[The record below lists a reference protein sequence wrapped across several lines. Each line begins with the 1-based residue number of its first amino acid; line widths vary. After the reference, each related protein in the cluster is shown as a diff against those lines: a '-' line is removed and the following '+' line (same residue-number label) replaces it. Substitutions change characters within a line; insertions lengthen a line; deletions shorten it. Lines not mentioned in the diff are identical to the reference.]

1 MIRNLP
7 SKRQGLQG
15 RGNGAWEWEEVIATI
30 PQERGDTLLE
40 VALMHHGASCTD
52 VELRTMIWGNG
63 LGWYCQSTLIL
74 DQATARRL
82 LSALSSVRRRLD
94 PTGDAKRESRE
105 ETKVIP
111 FPDSRKRLTDA
122 ERTPTLM
129 AQ

>member
-15 RGNGAWEWEEVIATI
+15 RGNGVWEEVIATI

-105 ETKVIP
+105 ETKMIP
-111 FPDSRKRLTDA
+111 FPDGRKRSTDA

-129 AQ
+129 AR

>member
-15 RGNGAWEWEEVIATI
+15 RGNGVWEEVIATI

-74 DQATARRL
+74 DQAAARRL

-105 ETKVIP
+105 ETKVIL

>member
-7 SKRQGLQG
+7 SKQQGLQG
-15 RGNGAWEWEEVIATI
+15 RGNGVWEEVIATI

-40 VALMHHGASCTD
+40 VALTHHRASCTG

-94 PTGDAKRESRE
+94 PTGDVKRESRE

-111 FPDSRKRLTDA
+111 FPDGRKRSTDA
-122 ERTPTLM
+122 EQTPTLM

>member
-7 SKRQGLQG
+7 SKQQGLQG
-15 RGNGAWEWEEVIATI
+15 RGNGVWEEVIATI

-94 PTGDAKRESRE
+94 PTGDAKRESRG

-129 AQ
+129 AR

>member
-15 RGNGAWEWEEVIATI
+15 RGNGVWEEVIATI

-40 VALMHHGASCTD
+40 VALMHHGAGCTD

-94 PTGDAKRESRE
+94 PTGDDAKRESRE

-111 FPDSRKRLTDA
+111 FPDSRKRLTNA
-122 ERTPTLM
+122 KRTPTLM